1 MTGKITIVSPP
12 DIYINRTSSI
22 ILVNTTEAEQEQVSE
37 WFNQNQ
43 LAQELS
49 IYFYNN
55 ERDLPWLV
63 MSFAVAQYR
72 YINLDNTQDQ
82 SGLLAGH
89 FLSSDNCYYTLSDA
103 NLYEVYRLV
112 NTSRL
117 ESITEFLDKVIS
129 IEHPETSE
137 L

>member
-12 DIYINRTSSI
+12 DIYVNRTTSI
-22 ILVNTTEAEQEQVSE
+22 ILVNTTEKEQEQISD

-55 ERDLPWLV
+55 ERNLQWLV

-72 YINLDNTQDQ
+72 
-82 SGLLAGH
+82 
-89 FLSSDNCYYTLSDA
+89 
-103 NLYEVYRLV
+103 
-112 NTSRL
+112 
-117 ESITEFLDKVIS
+117 
-129 IEHPETSE
+129 
-137 L
+137 

>member
-12 DIYINRTSSI
+12 DIYVNRTTSI
-22 ILVNTTEAEQEQVSE
+22 ILVNTTEKEQEQISD

-55 ERDLPWLV
+55 ERNLQWLV

-82 SGLLAGH
+82 SGLLTGH
-89 FLSSDNCYYTLSDA
+89 FLSSDNCYYTLTDT
-103 NLYEVYRLV
+103 NLYEAYRLV
-112 NTSRL
+112 NTSKL

-129 IEHPETSE
+129 IEHTETPE